1 MRVLMRSAAFA
12 RRLLLT
18 TLLGILGL
26 SVTLGLLVDSR
37 LFVGVVVAPVS
48 WVLVIVASWSH
59 VRYRSKVEAWERA
72 RSEAWDRQEQASR
85 ERSSAELHEELERQ
99 DYVVLESQRARRRK
113 RDGRA

>member
-1 MRVLMRSAAFA
+1 MTF
-12 RRLLLT
+12 
-18 TLLGILGL
+18 
-26 SVTLGLLVDSR
+26 GLLVDSR
-37 LFVGVVVAPVS
+37 LFVGVAVAPVS
-48 WVLVIVASWSH
+48 WVFVIVSH
-59 VRYRSKVEAWERA
+59 VRYRSMVEAWERA